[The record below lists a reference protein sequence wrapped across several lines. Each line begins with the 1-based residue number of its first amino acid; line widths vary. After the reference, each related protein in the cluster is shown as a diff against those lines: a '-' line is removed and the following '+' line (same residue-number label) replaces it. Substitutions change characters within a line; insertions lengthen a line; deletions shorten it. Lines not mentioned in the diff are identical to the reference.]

1 MRDEPLGI
9 PIPLGALFP
18 VAVLFLSMT
27 YVFFTILLF
36 IGDQIVKICQS
47 IRTHPR
53 DSSWLLGLY
62 VGTYII
68 SCSLMMTGL
77 KSVIRFDG
85 VFVVIY
91 LVSITANLI
100 SLWQVS
106 NWVFT
111 RPERS
116 DVLRYIEEVK
126 ALTNLEK

>member
-1 MRDEPLGI
+1 
-9 PIPLGALFP
+9 
-18 VAVLFLSMT
+18 MT
-27 YVFFTILLF
+27 YVFLTILLF
-36 IGDQIVKICQS
+36 IRDQMGKTYQS

-68 SCSLMMTGL
+68 SCSMMMTGL

-85 VFVVIY
+85 VFVVIN
-91 LVSITANLI
+91 LASVIANII
-100 SLWQVS
+100 SLLQVS